1 MTFIYDLINLEFV
14 LLVFLF
20 VLIYLRLDLLRST
33 IILLHLVT
41 IFLLNDVLFHPSYM
55 PDQFR
60 YLAATQH
67 FRNTFE
73 LASIGRIENLSGAL
87 FALIPLPFINSVQS
101 IAMINF
107 VLYLSVFVFLRKK
120 KVSNN
125 AVDFFFLLYPSLML
139 YTSLALRETL
149 VLFFMMISLYTIIVK
164 DRTVVGLI
172 IAVPLA
178 FLKIQNFLMILLA
191 LSIFKV
197 LSGRLNLR
205 KLIIIALIPMAYM
218 YLQDLRISYFTL
230 GQYFSLEKMEMYRNY
245 MYYEN
250 TGDYRLG
257 YEPIGGWANLPFISV
272 KSLFY
277 FLLRPLPWQAT
288 NILQLVQSLEN
299 LFMVALLVLVNLKK
313 TYSKSVKRKRLFLNI
328 FLLVSM
334 TVYGLMVF
342 NYGAA
347 ARYRFV
353 LLAVYFVFN
362 FYLLGYD
369 KLLYRNTVLRVRN
382 NMGALSVGAA
392 SL

>member
-1 MTFIYDLINLEFV
+1 
-14 LLVFLF
+14 
-20 VLIYLRLDLLRST
+20 
-33 IILLHLVT
+33 
-41 IFLLNDVLFHPSYM
+41 
-55 PDQFR
+55 
-60 YLAATQH
+60 
-67 FRNTFE
+67 
-73 LASIGRIENLSGAL
+73 
-87 FALIPLPFINSVQS
+87 
-101 IAMINF
+101 MINF